1 MRWNLMGLSRTVRI
15 KHYAHYQDT
24 LPEHVS
30 RLDAT
35 SEHCL
40 TKRKYEFNVSAD
52 LGIEGQ

>member
-15 KHYAHYQDT
+15 KHYAHYQDN

-40 TKRKYEFNVSAD
+40 TKRNMNSMSQLILA
-52 LGIEGQ
+52 